1 MTRISSTARLLAAL
15 GLTLTLTAC
24 NQSGEPGA
32 TTSTQAESTQAESTQ
47 AGSTQSASIPTGT
60 PGASASAAALS
71 VANVPTEDD
80 MEWHKPGDWSIVGD
94 QAGEGRSPASACQ
107 KGSFA
112 LLAGAGDMR
121 NAQYVMGESENATAL
136 VIDFDSPE
144 SASAAY
150 DTITGWSKG
159 CDPAPSSTAPVD
171 TATGEGE
178 ASFVEVT
185 LPGPETSQTDM
196 GTFQAIGTVVNGDR
210 VAYVVMTI
218 TGMDNNWD
226 YAPNGAVGAMHP
238 MFRTLPKVSERIVK

>member
-1 MTRISSTARLLAAL
+1 MTRMSSAARLLAAL

-24 NQSGEPGA
+24 NQSGVEPDA
-32 TTSTQAESTQAESTQ
+32 TSSTQA
-47 AGSTQSASIPTGT
+47 ASIPTTGAPTGT
-60 PGASASAAALS
+60 PDASASTAALS
-71 VANVPTEDD
+71 AANVPTEDD
-80 MEWHKPGDWSIVGD
+80 MEWHKPGDWSLVGD
-94 QAGEGRSPASACQ
+94 QAGEGRSPSSACQ

-112 LLAGAGDMR
+112 VLAGAGDMR

-136 VIDFDSPE
+136 VIDFDSPD

-150 DTITGWSKG
+150 DAITGWSNN
-159 CDPAPSSTAPVD
+159 CDPAPSSTAQVD

-196 GTFQAIGTVVNGDR
+196 GTFQGIGTVVNGDR